1 MSALACFMS
10 SMRLLSPHVCLP
22 IILLV
27 AQGCNL
33 APKSTMP
40 DLKLPVEFKTQ
51 GPWKVAQPKDHE
63 TRGNWWRL
71 FGDAKLNELMA
82 EAEGASPTLEIARQR
97 VQEARALARADRA
110 GLLPFATVT
119 NSIRRDRSSGAMAFQ
134 FAGGRSRNT
143 ILNQLDF
150 SYELD
155 FWGKNRNTAKAGMLR
170 SEAVEADWQGVRL
183 GLLSELAMNYFALR
197 TQDAQIAQL
206 RRTVEVRAR
215 SADLARTRFAQGDI
229 AQVDVAQAE
238 TDHAETQAEAI
249 GLERQR
255 GELEHAIALLLGR
268 VPSAFTLPA
277 IPISGSPPSLPRS
290 VPSTLLERRPD
301 IASAERVMAATN
313 AEIGVARAAFFP
325 SITLG
330 LSGGT
335 QTSFIE
341 KIADSH
347 ARVWGLGPAAI
358 EWPLLRGGAVKANS
372 DAAKA
377 RYEQSAASY
386 RQTVLAAMR
395 DAEDA
400 LTALDVLRRQSAAQD
415 ATVASASKALELSQK
430 RYDSGLVAYYEVL
443 DARRTQLRAEREST
457 RLRGE
462 LFVATT
468 MLVKALGGGW

>member
-1 MSALACFMS
+1 MPFL
-10 SMRLLSPHVCLP
+10 RLSIFRLCLP
-22 IILLV
+22 AILMT
-27 AQGCNL
+27 ASGCNL
-33 APKSTMP
+33 APKVATP

-82 EAEGASPTLEIARQR
+82 EAEKASPTLEIASQR

-110 GLLPFATVT
+110 GLFPFATVT

-155 FWGKNRNTAKAGMLR
+155 FWGKNRNTAKAGALR
-170 SEAVEADWQGVRL
+170 SEAVEADWQSVRL

-197 TQDAQIAQL
+197 TQDAQIALL

-268 VPSAFTLPA
+268 VPSAFTLPP

-290 VPSTLLERRPD
+290 LPSTLLERRPD

-347 ARVWGLGPAAI
+347 ARVWGLGPAAV
-358 EWPLLRGGAVKANS
+358 EWPLLRGGAVKANAEAE
-372 DAAKA
+372 AAKA

>member
-1 MSALACFMS
+1 MLSIRRLS
-10 SMRLLSPHVCLP
+10 SRVCLP
-22 IILLV
+22 LILLAV
-27 AQGCNL
+27 QGCNL
-33 APKSTMP
+33 APKVATP

-51 GPWKVAQPKDHE
+51 GPWKLAQPKDHE
-63 TRGNWWRL
+63 ARGNWWRL

-82 EAEGASPTLEIARQR
+82 EAEKASPTLEIARQR

-110 GLLPFATVT
+110 GLFPFATVT

-170 SEAVEADWQGVRL
+170 SEAVEADWQSVRL

-197 TQDAQIAQL
+197 TQDAQIALL

-215 SADLARTRFAQGDI
+215 AADLARTRFAQGDI

-313 AEIGVARAAFFP
+313 AEIGVARAAYFP

-347 ARVWGLGPAAI
+347 ARIWGLGPAAI
-358 EWPLLRGGAVKANS
+358 EWPLLRGGAVKAS
-372 DAAKA
+372 AEAAQA

>member
-1 MSALACFMS
+1 MSFSFSRVWLPVTLLA
-10 SMRLLSPHVCLP
+10 V
-22 IILLV
+22 
-27 AQGCNL
+27 QGCNL
-33 APKSTMP
+33 APKTAEP

-63 TRGNWWRL
+63 LRGNWWRL
-71 FGDAKLNELMA
+71 FGDSKLSGLMA
-82 EAEGASPTLEIARQR
+82 EAEKASPTLEVARQR
-97 VQEARALARADRA
+97 VEEARALARADRA
-110 GLLPFATVT
+110 GLFPFATVT

-155 FWGKNRNTAKAGMLR
+155 FWGKNRNTARAGALR
-170 SEAVEADWQGVRL
+170 SEAVAATWESVRL

-197 TQDAQIAQL
+197 TQDAQIALL

-215 SADLARTRFAQGDI
+215 AADLARTRFTQGDI

-268 VPSAFTLPA
+268 VPSDFTLPA
-277 IPISGSPPSLPRS
+277 APIAGSPPSLPRS

-347 ARVWGLGPAAI
+347 ARVWGLGPAGI
-358 EWPLLRGGAVKANS
+358 EWPVLRGGAVKANAE
-372 DAAKA
+372 AAKA
-377 RYEQSAASY
+377 RYEQSAAQY
-386 RQTVLAAMR
+386 RQTVLAALALCFGR
-395 DAEDA
+395 HFRLEGQQVARIDPATAPGAGAAIETGDAGPTD
-400 LTALDVLRRQSAAQD
+400 RRRAVRGAA
-415 ATVASASKALELSQK
+415 VPLCE
-430 RYDSGLVAYYEVL
+430 G
-443 DARRTQLRAEREST
+443 
-457 RLRGE
+457 
-462 LFVATT
+462 
-468 MLVKALGGGW
+468 